1 MTNIKTFSDNHQML
15 WLTPKDKSKEKTM
28 KTLKLS
34 TSYFMNISQQTFNHT
49 LVSYMKKFRA
59 KCKTSLVSFDS
70 LLNPLSAN
78 RRKWSMCLTKLPT
91 NCLSV
96 FDHFVGLALKGL
108 QESTLLLRKLSL
120 ALEEDQKHRSE

>member
-34 TSYFMNISQQTFNHT
+34 TSYFMNISQQAFNHT
-49 LVSYMKKFRA
+49 LVSYMKKIRA
-59 KCKTSLVSFDS
+59 KWKTSLVSFDL

-78 RRKWSMCLTKLPT
+78 RRKWSNT
-91 NCLSV
+91 
-96 FDHFVGLALKGL
+96 LKTIRRQIAHELFECVWPFRGIG
-108 QESTLLLRKLSL
+108 
-120 ALEEDQKHRSE
+120 A